1 MNGKDNDTF
10 GFRINDPFEDISS
23 SSKSADDFE
32 DIVSDTSRLEA
43 HADNI
48 DVNCLYEHRYYKKK
62 HGIAGFFQKIGIWWT
77 GLTRGKR
84 AAFITG
90 ISLLLVICIGLGI
103 LWPFLNYNYND
114 ITEDP
119 NELGFDDVIDKK
131 IINIALFGID
141 TRNKDSFKG
150 LSDSIMILSLNTE
163 KKTVK
168 VISIMRDTFVP
179 IERNGKTTYG
189 KINSCYNLGGPE
201 LAIKTLNQVFG
212 LDISEYA
219 TINFFGM
226 VDIIDAVGG
235 IDITVTQDELTWK
248 GTDNP
253 NLNNCMD
260 EICAALGLD
269 SKKYHIDT
277 AGEVHA
283 NGVQAVAYARVR
295 HCKNIW
301 GTNNDYGRTD
311 RQRHVMSQLF
321 SKATTLKKTEYVRL
335 AKALIPCSETS
346 LSYSEIM
353 SLATSIL
360 LKSPTFEQYRLTQDN
375 FVMPFNYSGYG
386 SVVYIDLDYA
396 ADMLHGIIYD
406 DMTMDEYVEA
416 NGIGKND
423 WFASVGSKKPSG
435 STPQSTTSDNTPGTQ
450 SPGESSSNIS
460 SSGESSVTSS
470 GTESPGESSGGENSG
485 SASPDV
491 SSGGSSSGT
500 ENPGEDIGG
509 DSSVTRT
516 E

>member
-1 MNGKDNDTF
+1 MNGKNNDNF
-10 GFRINDPFEDISS
+10 GFYINDPFEDISS
-23 SSKSADDFE
+23 SSKGSDDFE
-32 DIVSDTSRLEA
+32 DIVSDTSRVKSGS
-43 HADNI
+43 DSI
-48 DVNCLYEHRYYKKK
+48 DINSISKHRYYKKK
-62 HGIAGFFQKIGIWWT
+62 RGIAGFFQKIGIWWT

-90 ISLLLVICIGLGI
+90 ISLLLVVCIALGI
-103 LWPFLNYNYND
+103 LWPFLNYNYKE
-114 ITEDP
+114 ITEKPED
-119 NELGFDDVIDKK
+119 LGFEEVIDKK
-131 IINIALFGID
+131 IMNIALFGID

-163 KKTVK
+163 NKKVK
-168 VISIMRDTFVP
+168 VISVMRDTFVP

-201 LAIKTLNQVFG
+201 LAIKTLNKAFG

-248 GTDNP
+248 GNDHP

-269 SKKYHIDT
+269 ANKYHID
-277 AGEVHA
+277 APGEIHA

-321 SKATTLKKTEYVRL
+321 ANATTLKKTEYVKL

-360 LKSPTFEQYRLTQDN
+360 LKSPTFEQYRLTQDK

-386 SVVYIDLDYA
+386 SVVYMDLDYA
-396 ADMLHGIIYD
+396 AALLKGIIYQ
-406 DMTMDEYVEA
+406 DMTLDEYVEA

-435 STPQSTTSDNTPGTQ
+435 TTSQSTSSGDTSGSTSDNSTPDGDSSTA
-450 SPGESSSNIS
+450 SSGSESSGSS
-460 SSGESSVTSS
+460 SGSDSSGESSGTSSSDTSSGESS
-470 GTESPGESSGGENSG
+470 GTEGSGEGGTDST
-485 SASPDV
+485 V
-491 SSGGSSSGT
+491 TQT
-500 ENPGEDIGG
+500 EQ
-509 DSSVTRT
+509 
-516 E
+516 